1 MISYCIASYR
11 PAYSKRLVNDL
22 IKKTS
27 VPFEILIWLNVDD
40 CKFERFLG
48 DKKAGGV
55 PIKIIDKTPANIG
68 MTAYIEL
75 FRKSQYEIIVQ
86 IDDDVICI
94 SREIAQRA
102 LEIFNRFKR
111 VKQLT
116 ADVWQDEYTTGARP
130 PLSAYK
136 LFNRQYGLYNGPI
149 DGWFSLYHR
158 SILPLIL
165 DVPVSRYFPLGG
177 VVKNRLKK
185 QGLYGLLCTGFKVFH
200 VIGPIYANYF
210 GMLDFE
216 IQKYKELG
224 RYDIVEWYQ
233 KDKENLPAPEQL
245 SVLIDG
251 IIKHLDQFS

>member
-11 PAYSKRLVNDL
+11 PEYSKRLVSDL
-22 IKKTS
+22 INKMS
-27 VPFEILIWLNVDD
+27 VPFEILIWLNVHDPGYE
-40 CKFERFLG
+40 KFLG
-48 DKKAGGV
+48 KMKAKGG
-55 PIKIIDKTPANIG
+55 PIKIIGKTPDNIG
-68 MTAYIEL
+68 MAAYLQL
-75 FRKSQYEIIVQ
+75 FQKSQYEIIVQ

-94 SREIAQRA
+94 SRQIAQRA
-102 LEIFNRFKR
+102 MEIFNQFKR

-136 LFNRQYGLYNGPI
+136 LFNRQHGLYMGPI

-165 DVPVSRYFPLGG
+165 KMPVTRYFPLGS

-185 QGLYGLLCTGFKVFH
+185 QGLYGLLCTAFKVFH
-200 VIGPIYANYF
+200 VIGPIYTNYF
-210 GMLDFE
+210 GMLEFE

-224 RYDIVEWYQ
+224 RHDIVEWYQ
-233 KDKENLPAPEQL
+233 KEKENLPAPEQV
-245 SVLIDG
+245 SVLIDR
-251 IIKHLDQFS
+251 IIKHLDLFS